1 MKSLKKEKA
10 SWTTVYL
17 GKPCKQESCSNL
29 SEAIQD
35 IKDMIDVL
43 DFSGSAYVYRHN
55 GGRKRLE
62 NILRCLYD
70 FEETN
75 INKEK

>member
-10 SWTTVYL
+10 SWTVVYL
-17 GKPCKQESCSNL
+17 GKPCKQESCSDL
-29 SEAIQD
+29 SEAI
-35 IKDMIDVL
+35 KDVSKMINML
-43 DFSGSAYVYRHN
+43 DDTGRVSIYIHN
-55 GGRKRLE
+55 SGRKRLE